1 MVYDKVDHNHGQSAG
16 NSLTARGY
24 IQTVTDY
31 IETDT
36 RQTFSF
42 YTFLNAKIFQELF
55 APTSN
60 RIAAQYAC
68 VFYGYRPTRWI
79 K

>member
-31 IETDT
+31 IETET
-36 RQTFSF
+36 RQTFSL
-42 YTFLNAKIFQELF
+42 YTFLKAKNF
-55 APTSN
+55 S
-60 RIAAQYAC
+60 R
-68 VFYGYRPTRWI
+68 VVRPYF